1 LRHREEFESLRVP
14 FGKYRAFEALN
25 DKWRLL
31 KLAQQLNLSI
41 PKTQFVREISSLD
54 GLCKGLKFPV
64 VLKPYRSM
72 LSSHGR
78 WTATSVHYARSL
90 QELKEIAARYAY
102 FSQHRFMI
110 QEYISGQ
117 AEGVFVL
124 CDHGKPIVFFAHR
137 RLRERPPTGGVSV
150 LSESIE
156 PNPEAQKMA
165 RAILETVEWH
175 GVAMVEFK
183 VSAEGTPYLMEVN
196 GRFWGSLQ
204 LAIDAGVDFPW
215 LLYQMAIGKSLG
227 NVKPYI
233 TGVKC
238 RWLLGDFVSLWKVLM
253 NSGPRPRPLPFGK
266 IQSIVQFLK
275 FSQKASRYEV
285 NRWGDLKPF
294 WLEVTQYATDLG
306 SSFVKQIA
314 RPRI

>member
-1 LRHREEFESLRVP
+1 MNSQPLTREMLALDGGIGTTISPSDTVLKRPDSPAKLERVLILDGNTRSALAATRSLGMKGVHVVVADEAKRSLAGASRYCSESFTYPSPASNLEGFLATVKTECSRRGIGVILPMTELSTSTVLRHREEFESLRVP
-14 FGKYRAFEALN
+14 FGEHRAFEALN
-25 DKWRLL
+25 NKWRLL

-124 CDHGKPIVFFAHR
+124 CDHGK
-137 RLRERPPTGGVSV
+137 
-150 LSESIE
+150 
-156 PNPEAQKMA
+156 
-165 RAILETVEWH
+165 
-175 GVAMVEFK
+175 
-183 VSAEGTPYLMEVN
+183 
-196 GRFWGSLQ
+196 
-204 LAIDAGVDFPW
+204 
-215 LLYQMAIGKSLG
+215 
-227 NVKPYI
+227 
-233 TGVKC
+233 
-238 RWLLGDFVSLWKVLM
+238 
-253 NSGPRPRPLPFGK
+253 
-266 IQSIVQFLK
+266 
-275 FSQKASRYEV
+275 
-285 NRWGDLKPF
+285 
-294 WLEVTQYATDLG
+294 
-306 SSFVKQIA
+306 
-314 RPRI
+314 